1 MTARIGFL
9 VVAFLS
15 AGLAHAGDVRYHYAP
30 VVEVEPRYQTVR
42 EPVEREVCWD
52 EQVREP
58 ARRHKRTAT
67 PTIVGAIIG
76 GVIGNQFG
84 SGNGRR
90 AATVAGA
97 ALGGSIGRDAGR
109 QSRHG
114 DDYYVTTRERCT
126 IQRDYQERTI
136 VNGYRVGYEYSGD
149 VHYTTMQEHPGDRIR
164 LRVSMTPVN

>member
-9 VVAFLS
+9 FAALVF
-15 AGLAHAGDVRYHYAP
+15 AGLAHGGDIRYEYAR
-30 VVEVEPRYQTVR
+30 VVEVEPRYQNVR

-52 EQVREP
+52 EEVREP
-58 ARRHKRTAT
+58 VRGHKRSAT

-97 ALGGSIGRDAGR
+97 ALGGSIGRDTAR
-109 QSRHG
+109 QSRHRG
-114 DDYYVTTRERCT
+114 DYYVTSRERCT
-126 IQRDYQERTI
+126 IQRDYVERSI
-136 VNGYRVGYEYSGD
+136 VNGYRVGYEYGGD
-149 VHYTTMQEHPGDRIR
+149 IHYTTMQNHPGDRIR
-164 LRVSMTPVN
+164 LRVAVTPVD

>member
-1 MTARIGFL
+1 MTARITL
-9 VVAFLS
+9 MVVAFLI
-15 AGLAHAGDVRYHYAP
+15 AGVAYAGDVRYEYAR

-58 ARRHKRTAT
+58 IRSRRDTRT

-97 ALGGSIGRDAGR
+97 ALGGSIGRDAAR
-109 QSRHG
+109 QSRHRG
-114 DDYYVTTRERCT
+114 DYYVATRERCT
-126 IQRDYQERTI
+126 VQRDYTERTI
-136 VNGYRVGYEYSGD
+136 VNGYRVGYEYQGD
-149 VHYTTMQEHPGDRIR
+149 IHYTTMREHPGDRIR
-164 LRVSMTPVN
+164 LRVAVTPVH